1 VNGGYRLVQ
10 TQTIIGSQD
19 KSDSVSELK
28 YRSEQITEVNLLI
41 ACNRYAQ
48 VSDASAIRPEI
59 M

>member
-1 VNGGYRLVQ
+1 VQ